1 MNGSYH
7 FFSLRKGLNKAAAVF
22 CVGWICVG
30 SVKGTASFGCLL
42 SAIILGGVLS
52 IADMLQLFKE
62 KWQQTIAVVLMI
74 MASWTAALL
83 FENPGQSSL
92 WVESQFF
99 DYEALTALLAVLL
112 FEYYDRKENLG

>member
-1 MNGSYH
+1 
-7 FFSLRKGLNKAAAVF
+7 
-22 CVGWICVG
+22 
-30 SVKGTASFGCLL
+30 L

-112 FEYYDRKENLG
+112 FEYYDRKTNLG

>member
-1 MNGSYH
+1 
-7 FFSLRKGLNKAAAVF
+7 
-22 CVGWICVG
+22 
-30 SVKGTASFGCLL
+30 
-42 SAIILGGVLS
+42 
-52 IADMLQLFKE
+52 
-62 KWQQTIAVVLMI
+62 MI

-112 FEYYDRKENLG
+112 FEYYDRKTNLG